1 MDKKHTSK
9 SRIKYIMKN
18 NIINKGH
25 NSNSNGFA
33 LIEVII
39 AITILSVMMISVYQV
54 VENSIATKDRVTKE
68 DRDRL
73 QIAMAITRI
82 ETDLEFIHSP
92 LYYDSTYYQD
102 RIHKMKVFRSKSI
115 RYPKSQKNF
124 DRDIENYENKY
135 QDKKY
140 FKTIS
145 SNLMPIPVIQN
156 EDKGSITFLTSK
168 NRRLIKDTKVSNFA
182 WIRYRIVQTQ
192 YEDDSNKNKHAPYS
206 LTRTSVSKEVFSSDI
221 DLENTKEYVL
231 LDNIKD
237 FSFEFW
243 DAKRKQFV
251 ENILELNE
259 IKNAPSLFKLS
270 FVYVSKDGQEYHE
283 KRLIRPIWP
292 FYDVRKELKEKYK

>member
-1 MDKKHTSK
+1 MEKKFPSK
-9 SRIKYIMKN
+9 SEIKYIMKN
-18 NIINKGH
+18 NIINK
-25 NSNSNGFA
+25 NYSSNGFT

-39 AITILSVMMISVYQV
+39 AITILSVMMISVYQIV
-54 VENSIATKDRVTKE
+54 DNSTTTSERVKRE
-68 DRDRL
+68 DRERL

-92 LYYDSTYYQD
+92 LYYDSTYYQN
-102 RIHKMKVFRSKSI
+102 KVRKIKIYRLKSI
-115 RYPKSQKNF
+115 RYPKQQRTF
-124 DRDIENYENKY
+124 DREIESYENKY

-168 NRRLIKDTKVSNFA
+168 NRRLIKNTKVSNFA

-192 YEDDSNKNKHAPYS
+192 NEDGSERNEEAPYS
-206 LTRTSVSKEVFSSDI
+206 LTRTSVSKNVFSNDI
-221 DLENTKEYVL
+221 KLENTKEHIL
-231 LDNIKD
+231 LENIKD

-243 DAKRKQFV
+243 DSKRKKFV
-251 ENILELNE
+251 ENILELHQT
-259 IKNAPSLFKLS
+259 KSAPMLFKILL
-270 FVYVSKDGQEYHE
+270 VYVSKDGQEYHE

-292 FYDVRKELKEKYK
+292 FYDIRKGLKEKYKYK